1 MIVYYSDKQVAEK
14 LNVRRVT
21 IWRWV
26 HTRNFP
32 KPVKLSPRCTRW
44 KENEIETWLSQNQ

>member
-1 MIVYYSDKQVAEK
+1 MTVYYSDKQLAAK
-14 LNVRRVT
+14 FGVRRVT

-44 KENEIETWLSQNQ
+44 KEHDVDAWLSRQG